1 MSAINII
8 NARKDLV
15 TVQRVMVFRTVTEK
29 GTVINDDVELVSYRE
44 DKYGNNMWSTG
55 KGRYTFLR

>member
-44 DKYGNNMWSTG
+44 DKYGNNM
-55 KGRYTFLR
+55 